1 MKPKVVSVIGT
12 KKSGKTTTTENLIAE
27 LTKRGYK
34 VAAIKHVPERE
45 NFTID
50 TPGKDTYRYAQHGA
64 KTVIVV
70 SANEIATIEK
80 TPAETVRFDKL
91 IEKCVGNDIVLV
103 EGLKET
109 VAKRPDIAKIAVV
122 KTQEEAQYA
131 LEAYEPIIA
140 FSGPYNTQKLIPNI
154 PYADA
159 LKNPEA
165 LADIV
170 ENSVLKKRKQ
180 LQK

>member
-1 MKPKVVSVIGT
+1 MSVIGT
-12 KKSGKTTTTENLIAE
+12 KKSGKTTTTENLISE

-64 KTVIVV
+64 KTIIAI

-80 TPAETVRFDKL
+80 LPAETVPFEKL

-103 EGLKET
+103 EGLKQT

-131 LEAYEPIIA
+131 VEAYEPIIA
-140 FSGPYNTQKLIPNI
+140 FSGPYNPQKLIPTI

-159 LKNPEA
+159 LKNPEK
-165 LADIV
+165 LADLI
-170 ENSVLKKRKQ
+170 EKKVLKN
-180 LQK
+180 

>member
-1 MKPKVVSVIGT
+1 LKPKVVSIIGT

-64 KTVIVV
+64 KTVIAI

-80 TPAETVRFDKL
+80 IAAETVPFEKL
-91 IEKCVGNDIVLV
+91 IEKCQGNDIVLV
-103 EGLKET
+103 EGLKQT
-109 VAKRPDIAKIAVV
+109 VAKQPDIAKIAVV
-122 KTQEEAQYA
+122 KTKEEAQFA
-131 LEAYEPIIA
+131 LEAYQPIIA
-140 FSGPYNTQKLIPNI
+140 FSGPYNTEKLIPTI

-159 LKNPEA
+159 LNNPEK
-165 LADIV
+165 LADLI
-170 ENSVLKKRKQ
+170 EEKVLKN
-180 LQK
+180 

>member
-1 MKPKVVSVIGT
+1 MNPKVVSIIGT
-12 KKSGKTTTTENLIAE
+12 KKSGKTTTTENLISE

-45 NFTID
+45 NFTVD

-64 KTVIVV
+64 KTIIAI

-80 TPAETVRFDKL
+80 LPAETVPFEKL

-103 EGLKET
+103 EGLKQT

-140 FSGPYNTQKLIPNI
+140 FSGPYNTEKLIPTI

-159 LKNPEA
+159 LKNPEK
-165 LADIV
+165 LADLI
-170 ENSVLKKRKQ
+170 EKKVLKN
-180 LQK
+180 